1 MTWQHRNEQGAQDH
15 NAGNEK
21 TWGPCSLHALP
32 QAVTVTAGAHSAAI
46 HADVDITRMMRE
58 VTVVNPKTQAMQLRR
73 DALLP
78 VLVSNWL

>member
-1 MTWQHRNEQGAQDH
+1 
-15 NAGNEK
+15 
-21 TWGPCSLHALP
+21 
-32 QAVTVTAGAHSAAI
+32 
-46 HADVDITRMMRE
+46 MMRE